1 MPIDNL
7 KDLKKHF
14 DPLFFMSYLT
24 VHGAKWHDE
33 YIGQMTDELLD
44 DTTELWYT
52 GWLTQFIDKEN
63 LPIG

>member
-1 MPIDNL
+1 V
-7 KDLKKHF
+7 
-14 DPLFFMSYLT
+14 SYLT
-24 VHGAKWHDE
+24 VQPERSGIDE